1 MFKVFLILT
10 GVLVLYCL
18 YAFVICLLAIYRE
31 NELPDIEDVQAQE
44 TNGV

>member
-1 MFKVFLILT
+1 MFKVYLILT

-31 NELPDIEDVQAQE
+31 NELPDIEDAQVQK
-44 TNGV
+44 TTGV